1 MCALSYSCTIAV
13 MARRLA
19 QLAEEINRRFPKLV
33 ATTERGYENTDRRIP
48 GTRLIRRG
56 KGRTGTRLI
65 VRWRH
70 LSTIDPRSKVLD
82 HNSAEWCRRNEE
94 VEEWIAKD
102 APKLVAPKM
111 GA

>member
-1 MCALSYSCTIAV
+1 

-33 ATTERGYENTDRRIP
+33 AMIEQGHAKTDRRIS
-48 GTRLIRRG
+48 GTRLIHRG

-94 VEEWIAKD
+94 VEHWIATD
-102 APKLVAPKM
+102 APKLVAPK
-111 GA
+111 GRA